1 MDKELY
7 DLKNWAITTL
17 KEYKAELLIRQQVT
31 GKKPSQLKKLDRF
44 LNALAVDTSGT
55 YADMMDDVRRK
66 NISKEDFAK
75 LGRNL
80 EERIM
85 NSFRVL
91 PDDPAHHMYSLRTAG
106 DLIQNVEPGVREMG
120 LQILKDE
127 GYILGN
133 VRQNLTSLAEATHQG
148 RTGKGF
154 ELATLGELNID
165 KTKTNIAH
173 PRGTGDPLIS
183 RTINFKNI
191 KTPEDFA
198 NAYRPLLEQQKADLA
213 GALKT
218 EAPRRKII
226 TEFVEKQGG
235 PQDIFDTSRTQAEVK
250 IGQGI
255 ITKAPNVMQ
264 RSYLAIPIIEKGSFR
279 LSFLPGAEEM
289 AQAIVKNPVEAL
301 TGAALNLADP
311 DVIKSL
317 FQGKPKEA
325 VEKGAF
331 GAAVGAGIAETLKVS
346 PMQQARLA
354 SFASKV
360 PGVVSKIPAALNIA
374 SGVVKYATPV
384 GMAVGG
390 AQLADAILEGSTGS
404 GFVDTIKQVQDKERT
419 VEINRAAVES
429 AKKSKQLAAERKAP
443 KPIIDSDTI
452 EKFATDPLNEL
463 EWGWKK
469 LTGQV

>member
-17 KEYKAELLIRQQVT
+17 KEYKAELLIREQVT

-55 YADMMDDVRRK
+55 YADMMDDARRK
-66 NISKEDFAK
+66 GISKAEFAK

-91 PDDPAHHMYSLRTAG
+91 PDDPAHHMYSLRSAG

-133 VRQNLTSLAEATHQG
+133 VRQNLTSLAEAAHQG
-148 RTGKGF
+148 RTGKGA
-154 ELATLGELNID
+154 ELAALGELNID

-183 RTINFKNI
+183 RTIDFKNI

-198 NAYRPLLEQQKADLA
+198 DAYRPLLEQQSLDFKR
-213 GALKT
+213 ALET
-218 EAPRRKII
+218 DNPRRII
-226 TEFVEKQGG
+226 IANEIEQRGG
-235 PQDIFDTSRTQAEVK
+235 PSNIFSTDRTQGEVK
-250 IGQGI
+250 AGRDI
-255 ITKAPNVMQ
+255 IIKAPNVMQ
-264 RSYLAIPIIEKGSFR
+264 RAYQAMPIIEKGSFR
-279 LSFLPGAEEM
+279 LSFIPNLEEM
-289 AQAIVKNPVEAL
+289 GKAIARNPVEAL
-301 TGAALNLADP
+301 TGAAMSLADP

-317 FQGKPKEA
+317 LQGKPKEA
-325 VEKGAF
+325 LEKGTI
-331 GAAVGAGIAETLKVS
+331 GAGIGAGIGEMLKVN
-346 PMQQARLA
+346 PVQQARLA
-354 SFASKV
+354 SYA
-360 PGVVSKIPAALNIA
+360 SKIPGVASQIPRALQI
-374 SGVVKYATPV
+374 
-384 GMAVGG
+384 GG
-390 AQLADAILEGSTGS
+390 AVARFAGPAAMAATGYQLADAILEGSTGA

-419 VEINRAAVES
+419 AEINEAAVES
-429 AKKSKQLAAERKAP
+429 AAKSKQLAVEKELP
-443 KPIIDSDTI
+443 KPILDSDTI

-463 EWGWKK
+463 EYGWKK

>member
-17 KEYKAELLIRQQVT
+17 KEYKAELLIREQVT

-55 YADMMDDVRRK
+55 YADMMDDARRK
-66 NISKEDFAK
+66 GISKEEFTK

-91 PDDPAHHMYSLRTAG
+91 PDDPAHHMYSLRSAG
-106 DLIQNVEPGVREMG
+106 DLVQNVEPGVREMG

-133 VRQNLTSLAEATHQG
+133 VRQNLTSLAEAAHQG
-148 RTGKGF
+148 RTGKGA
-154 ELATLGELNID
+154 ELAALGELNID

-183 RTINFKNI
+183 RTIDFKNI

-198 NAYRPLLEQQKADLA
+198 DAYRPLLEQQSSDFKR
-213 GALKT
+213 ALET
-218 EAPRRKII
+218 DNPRRII
-226 TEFVEKQGG
+226 IANEIEQRGG
-235 PQDIFDTSRTQAEVK
+235 PSNIFSTDRTQGEVK
-250 IGQGI
+250 AGRDI

-264 RSYLAIPIIEKGSFR
+264 RAYQAMPIIEKGSFR
-279 LSFLPGAEEM
+279 LSFIPNLEEM
-289 AQAIVKNPVEAL
+289 GKAIARNPV
-301 TGAALNLADP
+301 
-311 DVIKSL
+311 
-317 FQGKPKEA
+317 
-325 VEKGAF
+325 
-331 GAAVGAGIAETLKVS
+331 GAAVGAASIIEPEAITSAFQGNYGKAAEQTTIGAGIGAGIQQVLKVN

-354 SFASKV
+354 SYA
-360 PGVVSKIPAALNIA
+360 SKIPGVASQIPKALSIGAGVARFVGPAA
-374 SGVVKYATPV
+374 
-384 GMAVGG
+384 MAVGG
-390 AQLADAILEGSTGS
+390 YQLVDAILEGSTGA

-419 VEINRAAVES
+419 AEINEAAVES
-429 AKKSKQLAAERKAP
+429 AAKSKQLAVEKELP
-443 KPIIDSDTI
+443 KPILDSDTI
-452 EKFATDPLNEL
+452 EKFVTDPLNEL
-463 EWGWKK
+463 EYGWKK